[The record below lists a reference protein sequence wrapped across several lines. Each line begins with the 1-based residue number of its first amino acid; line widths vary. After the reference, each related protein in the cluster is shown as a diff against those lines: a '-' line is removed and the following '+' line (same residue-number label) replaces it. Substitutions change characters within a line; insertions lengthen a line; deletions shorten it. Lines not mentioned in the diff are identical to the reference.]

1 MDAFAHIVE
10 RFIIHF
16 VGATFALLAFFFALR
31 YWLRRNRKVA
41 AFLSP
46 DINHLLVTSALL
58 VFALFTLREPFDVA
72 SGQVWYK
79 AIFDQIS
86 WFAGAAVSAF
96 GLYRFRKEL

>member
-1 MDAFAHIVE
+1 MDIFTHIFE

-16 VGATFALLAFFFALR
+16 VAATFALLAFFFALR
-31 YWLRRNRKVA
+31 YWTRRNTKSRI
-41 AFLSP
+41 FISP

-72 SGQVWYK
+72 GGQIWYK
-79 AIFDQIS
+79 AIFDQVS